1 MVLFEHAT
9 GYGLFRVKEFEEIAM
24 LQSAVEESITDI
36 SAFNSV
42 ISFQAFNPFKN
53 AEDALANINAVSEGL
68 CTDQLKFFL
77 QANMPKKAKKVT
89 MGVLDPK
96 LGAAVSEAIGVKVSH
111 VGVVPEI
118 IRGIR
123 LHFAK
128 LVKGMSAEGSSKA
141 QLGLGHAYSRCKV
154 KFNVHKSDN
163 MIIQSIALLDQ
174 LDKDVNTFSMR
185 IREWYSYHFPELVKI
200 VPDNY
205 TFAKCVKVIKNRKE
219 LTEEAIAKLEVV
231 VMDSSKAKAIVD
243 ASKTSMG
250 MDISQVDLMN
260 IDMFANRVV
269 ALAEYRK
276 ELAKYLQDKMS
287 NVAPNLATLIGD
299 VVGARLISHAGS
311 LTNLAKYPASTV
323 QILGAE
329 KALFRALKKKGN
341 TPKYG
346 LIFHSSFIGRAAAK
360 NKGRIS
366 RFLANKC
373 TIASRIDCFSE
384 QSSTIF
390 GTKLKEQV
398 EDRLKFF
405 ETGAIPKKNLDV
417 MTEAIDALKK
427 ENGEFTTV
435 TKKEKKKKKRKAEEM
450 DSEEVEVTASKE
462 KKIKTDEPEV
472 AEPAPVEV
480 AETPKSEKKKKKK
493 AAEETEVAEAA
504 PVEEMVVETPKT
516 PKSEKKKKK
525 KAAEET
531 EVAAPVEEMVVE
543 TPKTPKSEKKKK
555 KKAAEETEV
564 AEPAPVVEATVE
576 TPKSEKKKK
585 KKKDKSSDE

>member
-1 MVLFEHAT
+1 MAVSMALFEHAS
-9 GYGLFRVKEFEEIAM
+9 GYGLFHVKEFEEISM
-24 LQSAVEESITDI
+24 LQTAVEESVTDI

-42 ISFQAFNPFKN
+42 VTLQSFQPFKN

-68 CTDQLKFFL
+68 CSDQLKFFL
-77 QANMPKKAKKVT
+77 QSNMPKKLKKVT
-89 MGVLDPK
+89 LGVLDPK
-96 LGAAVSEAIGVKVSH
+96 LGAAVSESIGVKVSH
-111 VGVVPEI
+111 YGVVPEI
-118 IRGIR
+118 NRGIR

-128 LVKGMSAEGSSKA
+128 LIKGLSAEASFKS

-185 IREWYSYHFPELVKI
+185 IREWYSYHFPELIKI

-205 TFAKCVKVIKNRKE
+205 TFAKCVKLIKNRKE
-219 LTEEAIAKLEVV
+219 LTDDAVDKLEEA
-231 VMDSSKAKAIVD
+231 VMDSAKAKAIID
-243 ASKTSMG
+243 ASKMSMG
-250 MDISQVDLMN
+250 MDIAPLDLMN
-260 IDMFANRVV
+260 IDKFANRVI

-276 ELAKYLQDKMS
+276 ELSKYLADKMG
-287 NVAPNLATLIGD
+287 NVAPNLAALIGD
-299 VVGARLISHAGS
+299 TVGARLISHAGS

-373 TIASRIDCFSE
+373 SIASRIDCFSE
-384 QSSTIF
+384 HATNVF
-390 GTKLKEQV
+390 GSKLKEQV

-405 ETGAIPKKNLDV
+405 ETGDIPKKNMDV
-417 MTEAIDALKK
+417 MNEAIAMIKTEDSEFKTK
-427 ENGEFTTV
+427 E
-435 TKKEKKKKKRKAEEM
+435 KKKKKKRKADDMEE
-450 DSEEVEVTASKE
+450 DEEQTESEA
-462 KKIKTDEPEV
+462 
-472 AEPAPVEV
+472 
-480 AETPKSEKKKKKK
+480 KKKKI
-493 AAEETEVAEAA
+493 EEEPKPEPVTE
-504 PVEEMVVETPKT
+504 T
-516 PKSEKKKKK
+516 
-525 KAAEET
+525 
-531 EVAAPVEEMVVE
+531 
-543 TPKTPKSEKKKK
+543 
-555 KKAAEETEV
+555 
-564 AEPAPVVEATVE
+564 E

-585 KKKDKSSDE
+585 KKKKDDSAIEEEIVQEVVETPKSDKKKKKKKETVEETPAVPEEVPEPTSEKKKKKKKKKSSDDDDE